1 MEEKKLHSSDSAS
14 SQDLAVTPDAHQHQ
28 DQHQAVV
35 PSTYGAHIIK
45 PQGRKPHDPDVSF
58 EEYHYYA
65 ARTRKEE
72 STLERPK
79 TDWREIVLRKKRT
92 NVIEGASEDAAGRSD
107 LTEKDFSSVA
117 NRLEI
122 SDEEWTNASRAFR
135 TAGWGACK
143 FPEMQPM

>member
-1 MEEKKLHSSDSAS
+1 MEEKKLHSSDSTS
-14 SQDLAVTPDAHQHQ
+14 SQDVTATPDA
-28 DQHQAVV
+28 HQAVV

-65 ARTRKEE
+65 ARTREE
-72 STLERPK
+72 ENTLERPK
-79 TDWREIVLRKKRT
+79 TDWREIVLRKKPT
-92 NVIEGASEDAAGRSD
+92 NVIEGATEDAAGRSD

>member
-1 MEEKKLHSSDSAS
+1 LITLQNNTMEEKKLHSSDSAS
-14 SQDLAVTPDAHQHQ
+14 SQEATVTPDA
-28 DQHQAVV
+28 HQAVV

-65 ARTRKEE
+65 ARTREE
-72 STLERPK
+72 EQTLERPK
-79 TDWREIVLRKKRT
+79 TNWREIMLRKKAP
-92 NVIEGASEDAAGRSD
+92 NLIESTTAGRSD

-143 FPEMQPM
+143 FPEMQSV